1 MQIYLVIAG
10 SVAILVG
17 LVHSILGE
25 VLIFSRLRNN
35 EIVPTS
41 APPPLQQRHVRI
53 LWASWHIVS
62 IFGWAFGAILLRM
75 AFPATDHIFF
85 LFVKNSIVVSML
97 VSALLVL
104 IATKG
109 RHPGWVGL
117 LAVAVF
123 TWLV

>member
-1 MQIYLVIAG
+1 MQLFLFIAG
-10 SVAILVG
+10 SLAILVG

-25 VLIFSRLRNN
+25 VLIFSRLRND

-41 APPPLQQRHVRI
+41 PAPPLQEWHVRI

-62 IFGWAFGAILLRM
+62 IFGWAFSAILLRM
-75 AFPATDHIFF
+75 AFPATDQLFF
-85 LFVKNSIVVSML
+85 LFVKNSIIVSMF
-97 VSALLVL
+97 VSALIVLV
-104 IATKG
+104 ATKG

-117 LAVAVF
+117 LAVAVL